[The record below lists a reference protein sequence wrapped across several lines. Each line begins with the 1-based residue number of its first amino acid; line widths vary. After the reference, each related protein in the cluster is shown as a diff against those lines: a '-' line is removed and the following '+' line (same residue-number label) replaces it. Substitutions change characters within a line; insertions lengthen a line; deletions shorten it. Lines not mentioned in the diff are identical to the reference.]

1 MWHVIE
7 QYEAWAVGGS
17 VLLTFVLMAAF
28 GERVMHCMEQR
39 RHEMRRRAEAA
50 SRLAEIKRRED
61 EDDYRRALSQD
72 DWDYKYMR
80 RRHEDG

>member
-1 MWHVIE
+1 MVE
-7 QYEAWAVGGS
+7 QYEAWAVGMS

-28 GERVMHCMEQR
+28 GERVMHCMEKR
-39 RHEMRRRAEAA
+39 RHERRRQAEAVA
-50 SRLAEIKRRED
+50 RLAEIKRRED
-61 EDDYRRALSQD
+61 EDDYRRALSQS